1 MYSSIGDA
9 SAPAFLVH
17 AARDPRG
24 ANLDRV
30 QIVKGWLARDGA
42 LHERVYD
49 IAVSDGRRIGP
60 NGRVERPLA
69 STVDVASASYTNTTG
84 APELLAYWRDP
95 DFDAGAP
102 AFWYVRVLEIP
113 TPRWTAYD
121 RAYFGVEMDAGVPLV
136 HQERAY
142 SSPVWYVP

>member
-1 MYSSIGDA
+1 MVTNASDAVPLAA
-9 SAPAFLVH
+9 SAEPALNPNH
-17 AARDPRG
+17 PNHRRPAPRRTYG
-24 ANLDRV
+24 
-30 QIVKGWLARDGA
+30 
-42 LHERVYD
+42 
-49 IAVSDGRRIGP
+49 
-60 NGRVERPLA
+60 
-69 STVDVASASYTNTTG
+69 TVDVASASYTNTTG
-84 APELLAYWRDP
+84 APELLAYGRDP